1 MAGASVRHI
10 PCGEPVN
17 ASERMAVEKVK
28 SKLQGLTGSWIVL
41 SNLSHSYN
49 VDRLS
54 DEIDIVILGQAGIA
68 VVEVKHWDPGFLKQ
82 RPEVVDVEAEKINE
96 KAKRVA
102 GKLRT
107 ELDAGFVSASLLLTR
122 GGTGQHG
129 GNRLHVR
136 GVPVF
141 GLSECKELAESARG
155 AVLTA
160 AQLERA
166 AHMLAPATRVSIG
179 KQLRHFGGLVN
190 LERQPPLEDP
200 FHRIY
205 RGQHPSRRDK
215 VVLHLY
221 DLSAAD
227 DKEAEARARREFD
240 VIQRW
245 QKSPFLPNLLDSFQ
259 EAESYPGELFY
270 FSLVDPAAPPV
281 ADRRLDDAWSLE
293 ERLRFARAALQALAE
308 LHHPSEDSLPPIV
321 HRHVTP
327 QTLRVRH
334 NGQPLFTDFS
344 LARLAE
350 AMTISAHATPPEG
363 DSEFFAPEVI
373 RGGLAAADS
382 RSDTYALCKTLATIF
397 SGGDT
402 KAREAFDF
410 LQGGCAENP
419 EDRDALADLAA
430 VLERATGSTAQR
442 QPSLPKAEFWD
453 EETVVPFQSAR
464 YKIVGRLG
472 RGGIGQ
478 TFKVVEVDAK
488 SDELYGTYVAK
499 LIHHEADATA
509 ALRAYRKARAYTT
522 HRNLSAIHEIAPEW
536 KPDRFVALL
545 KWIEGTPLSDLT
557 GILALHAED
566 LAEASLQTLV
576 LRWLGDLCNAL
587 WELHR
592 VSLVHGDVS
601 PRNLIVHA
609 GNIVLT
615 DYDTVADV
623 GSTPRSRNLLY
634 ASQAV
639 ATGQTIQPND
649 DIFSLAATF
658 FHVLFEREPFL
669 FGTDR
674 VKTVGCNW
682 DQLNTTGLER
692 VAEFIAKATSANPQ
706 ERFEDARAAAAFLDS
721 TPNSTSGQL
730 GTVNFAPT
738 LTPQS
743 VQRLAELLSAY
754 PGSRH
759 GNNETRGLD
768 SEFAAATYVETRL
781 DAALRDEIE
790 TGEVALAI
798 LFGNAGDGK
807 TAFLQHLLLELGLPD
822 AHSSHRILER
832 RLPDGRILHV
842 NLDGSAAWQGKAANE
857 LLDKFFSPFKA
868 LDLHR
873 DWRNPRIL
881 AINSGKLLEW
891 LETQDE
897 TPLTRQLYGALF
909 EGDSTSEAN
918 LDRHIRLID
927 LNRRSLVG
935 GVESGEIK
943 ATFLNALLDRFLGSH
958 EPVDP
963 WGNCSRCTAQHR
975 CSAWQSVQSLRDPVL
990 GSRIRTR
997 LADALQAC
1005 HLRGEIHITARE
1017 LRAAVVFTF
1026 FGVHDCSE
1034 LHANPEIAPLHYWD
1048 RAFDADAPQRQG
1060 ELLSELA
1067 RFDPALDNNSLVD
1080 RVLLRGLSNP
1090 VASPRDA
1097 LASARR
1103 RAWFEWGAEAF
1114 DQIHLPADTLT
1125 LQGGSR
1131 LDLFRTIPLLGDADR
1146 NLICRDLCLGIARL
1160 EDLPQEAFAGERGLP
1175 LRIQPRT
1182 PTETAF
1188 WVAKPWSSF
1197 QLSAPLARTAE
1208 GLEVL
1213 HTHLVLTYTYA
1224 DESEERLPIG
1234 LELFHLLL
1242 SLKEGAQ
1249 LSGAGQEGVFAHLE
1263 IFTQRLAQEDTR
1275 VLFSWHPSEEGKTFQ
1290 VAVQRIEERQ
1300 VLTRKETA

>member
-1 MAGASVRHI
+1 MASVSVRHI
-10 PCGEPVN
+10 QCGEPVN
-17 ASERMAVEKVK
+17 ASERIAVEKIK
-28 SKLQGLTGSWIVL
+28 AKLQGLTGSWIVL

-54 DEIDIVILGQAGIA
+54 DEIDVVVIGQSGVT
-68 VVEVKHWDPGFLKQ
+68 VVEVKHWDPAFLKQ
-82 RPEVVDVEAEKINE
+82 RSDVADTEAEKINE

-102 GKLRT
+102 GRLRA
-107 ELDAGFVSASLLLTR
+107 ELDAGFVGASLLLTR
-122 GGTGQHG
+122 GGTGLQG
-129 GNRLHVR
+129 GGRLHVR

-155 AVLTA
+155 AALTN

-166 AHMLAPATRVSIG
+166 AHILAPATRVALG
-179 KQLRHFGGLVN
+179 RQLRHFAGIVN
-190 LERQPPLEDP
+190 LERQPPLDDQ
-200 FHRIY
+200 FHKVY

-259 EAESYPGELFY
+259 EAESYPGELYY

-281 ADRRLDDAWSLE
+281 SERSLDDAWSVE
-293 ERLRFARAALQALAE
+293 ERMTFARAALLALAE
-308 LHHPSEDSLPPIV
+308 LHHPSDESLPPIV
-321 HRHVTP
+321 HRHITP

-344 LARLAE
+344 LARLAD
-350 AMTISAHATPPEG
+350 ALTISAHAIPPQG
-363 DSEFFAPEVI
+363 DSRFLAPEVV

-382 RSDTYALCKTLATIF
+382 RSDTYALCMTLSTIF
-397 SGGDT
+397 SGDDPR
-402 KAREAFDF
+402 AQEAFEF
-410 LQGGCAENP
+410 LQGGCAQDP
-419 EDRDALADLAA
+419 EDRDTLTDLAA
-430 VLERATGSTAQR
+430 VLERATGSNANR
-442 QPSLPKAEFWD
+442 QPALPRAEYWD
-453 EETVVPFQSAR
+453 EETIVPFQSAR

-499 LIHHEADATA
+499 LIHHEEDAAA

-536 KPDRFVALL
+536 RPDRFVALL
-545 KWIEGTPLSDLT
+545 KWIEGTPLSDLS

-566 LAEASLQTLV
+566 IAEASLQTLA
-576 LRWLGDLCNAL
+576 LRWLRDMCNAL

-601 PRNLIVHA
+601 PRNLIVHS

-623 GSTPRSRNLLY
+623 GSRPRGRNLLY

-639 ATGQTIQPND
+639 ATGEPIHPSD
-649 DIFSLAATF
+649 DLFSLAATF
-658 FHVLFEREPFL
+658 FHVLFDREPFL

-674 VKTVGCNW
+674 IKTVGCNW
-682 DQLNTTGLER
+682 DQLATTGLER
-692 VAEFIAKATSANPQ
+692 VAEFIAKATSPNLND
-706 ERFEDARAAAAFLDS
+706 RFEDARAAAAFLESEPDS
-721 TPNSTSGQL
+721 TDGLKENL
-730 GTVNFAPT
+730 DFAPT
-738 LTPQS
+738 LTPQTA
-743 VQRLAELLSAY
+743 QRLAELLSAY

-768 SEFAAATYVETRL
+768 SPFAAATYVETRL
-781 DAALRDEIE
+781 DAALREEIE

-822 AHSSHRILER
+822 AHSSLRILEH
-832 RLPDGRILHV
+832 RLADGRTLHV
-842 NLDGSAAWQGKAANE
+842 NLDGSAAWQGKTANE
-857 LLDKFFSPFKA
+857 LLDKFFAPFKN
-868 LDLHR
+868 LELRR

-897 TPLTRQLYGALF
+897 TPLTRQLYVALF
-909 EGDSTSEAN
+909 DGDSTSDEH
-918 LDRHIRLID
+918 LDQHIRLID

-935 GVESGEIK
+935 GVESGEIR
-943 ATFLNALLDRFLGSH
+943 ATFLNALLDRFLGSD

-963 WGNCSRCTAQHR
+963 WNNCSRCTAQHR

-990 GSRIRTR
+990 GSRVRTR
-997 LADALQAC
+997 FADALQAC

-1026 FGVHDCSE
+1026 FGVHECTE
-1034 LHANPEIAPLHYWD
+1034 LHANPEIVPLHYWD

-1080 RVLLRGLSNP
+1080 RVLLRGQSNGI
-1090 VASPRDA
+1090 ASPRVA

-1103 RAWFEWGAEAF
+1103 RAWFEWGAEKF
-1114 DQIHLPADTLT
+1114 EELHLPTDTLT

-1131 LDLFRTIPLLGDADR
+1131 LDLFRRVPLMNEVERAM
-1146 NLICRDLCLGIARL
+1146 ICRDLCLGIARL

-1182 PTETAF
+1182 PTDTAF
-1188 WVAKPWSSF
+1188 WVAKPWAKF
-1197 QLSAPLARTAE
+1197 RLSAPLTQTAE

-1213 HTHLVLTYTYA
+1213 HTHLLLSYSYA
-1224 DESEERLPIG
+1224 DGTEERLPIG

-1290 VAVQRIEERQ
+1290 VAVQRIDDRQ

>member
-1 MAGASVRHI
+1 
-10 PCGEPVN
+10 
-17 ASERMAVEKVK
+17 
-28 SKLQGLTGSWIVL
+28 
-41 SNLSHSYN
+41 
-49 VDRLS
+49 
-54 DEIDIVILGQAGIA
+54 
-68 VVEVKHWDPGFLKQ
+68 
-82 RPEVVDVEAEKINE
+82 
-96 KAKRVA
+96 VA
-102 GKLRT
+102 L
-107 ELDAGFVSASLLLTR
+107 
-122 GGTGQHG
+122 
-129 GNRLHVR
+129 
-136 GVPVF
+136 
-141 GLSECKELAESARG
+141 
-155 AVLTA
+155 
-160 AQLERA
+160 
-166 AHMLAPATRVSIG
+166 G
-179 KQLRHFGGLVN
+179 KQLKHFAGLVN
-190 LERQPPLEDP
+190 LELQPPLEDQ
-200 FHRIY
+200 FHKVY

-281 ADRRLDDAWSLE
+281 LERVLDDDWSVE
-293 ERLRFARAALQALAE
+293 ERMTFARAALLALAE
-308 LHHPSEDSLPPIV
+308 LHHPSDESLPPIV
-321 HRHVTP
+321 HRHITP

-344 LARLAE
+344 LARLAD
-350 AMTISAHATPPEG
+350 ALTISAHAIPPQG
-363 DSEFFAPEVI
+363 DSRFLAPEVV

-382 RSDTYALCKTLATIF
+382 RSDTFALCMTLSTIF
-397 SGGDT
+397 AGDDPR
-402 KAREAFDF
+402 ARDAFEF
-410 LQGGCAENP
+410 LQGGCAEKP
-419 EDRDALADLAA
+419 EDRDALSDLAA
-430 VLERATGSTAQR
+430 VLERATGSNTHR
-442 QPSLPKAEFWD
+442 QPALPKPEYWD
-453 EETVVPFQSAR
+453 EETVVQFQSAR

-499 LIHHEADATA
+499 LIHHEEDAAA

-536 KPDRFVALL
+536 RPDRFVALL

-566 LAEASLQTLV
+566 IAEASLQSLA
-576 LRWLGDLCNAL
+576 LRWLGDMCNAL

-623 GSTPRSRNLLY
+623 GSRPRSRNLLY

-639 ATGQTIQPND
+639 STGDPIHPRD
-649 DIFSLAATF
+649 DLFSLAATF
-658 FHVLFEREPFL
+658 FHVLFDREPFL

-674 VKTVGCNW
+674 IKTVGCNW
-682 DQLNTTGLER
+682 DQLDTTGLER
-692 VAEFIAKATSANPQ
+692 VAEFISRATSQDPDQ
-706 ERFEDARAAAAFLDS
+706 RFEDARAAAAFLEGETDL
-721 TPNSTSGQL
+721 SGRSKEN
-730 GTVNFAPT
+730 VDFAPI
-738 LTPQS
+738 LRPQTA
-743 VQRLAELLSAY
+743 QRLAELLSAY

-759 GNNETRGLD
+759 GNSETRGLD
-768 SEFAAATYVETRL
+768 SPFAAATYVETRL
-781 DAALRDEIE
+781 DAALREEIE

-832 RLPDGRILHV
+832 RLADGRMLHV
-842 NLDGSAAWQGKAANE
+842 NLDGSAAWQGKSANE
-857 LLDKFFSPFKA
+857 LLDKFFAPFKN
-868 LDLHR
+868 LELYR
-873 DWRNPRIL
+873 NWRHPRIL

-897 TPLTRQLYGALF
+897 TPLTRQLYAALF
-909 EGDSTSEAN
+909 DGDSTSDEH
-918 LDRHIRLID
+918 LDQHIRLID

-935 GVESGEIK
+935 GVESGEIR
-943 ATFLNALLDRFLGSH
+943 ATFLNALLDRFLGSE

-963 WGNCSRCTAQHR
+963 WANCSRCTAQHR
-975 CSAWQSVQSLRDPVL
+975 CSAWQSVQSLRSPVL
-990 GSRIRTR
+990 GNRIRTR
-997 LADALQAC
+997 FADALQAC
-1005 HLRGEIHITARE
+1005 HLRGEVHITARE

-1026 FGVHDCSE
+1026 FGVHDCTE
-1034 LHANPEIAPLHYWD
+1034 LHANPEIVPLHYWD

-1080 RVLLRGLSNP
+1080 RVLLRGQSNGI
-1090 VASPRDA
+1090 ASPRVA

-1103 RAWFEWGAEAF
+1103 RAWFEWGAEQF
-1114 DQIHLPADTLT
+1114 EQLHLPTDTLT

-1131 LDLFRTIPLLGDADR
+1131 LDLFRRIPLMSEVERAK
-1146 NLICRDLCLGIARL
+1146 ICRDLCLGIARL
-1160 EDLPQEAFAGERGLP
+1160 EDLPQEAFTGERGLP

-1182 PTETAF
+1182 PTDTAF
-1188 WVAKPWSSF
+1188 WVAKPWAKF
-1197 QLSAPLARTAE
+1197 RLSAPLTQTAE

-1213 HTHLVLTYTYA
+1213 HTHLLLSYSYA
-1224 DESEERLPIG
+1224 DGAEERLPIG

-1290 VAVQRIEERQ
+1290 VAVQRIDDRQ